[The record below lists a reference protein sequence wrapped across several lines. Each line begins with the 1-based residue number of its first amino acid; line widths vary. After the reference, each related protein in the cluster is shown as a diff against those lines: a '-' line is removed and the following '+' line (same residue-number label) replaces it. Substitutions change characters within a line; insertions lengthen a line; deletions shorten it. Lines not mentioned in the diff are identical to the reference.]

1 MNKEEAI
8 KIAREFAVVHGNG
21 YGAPSYLPR
30 NSVQAGD
37 FEPHAWVV
45 TSILAAVAAE
55 RQSLAAKLRAE
66 MDLDGFGCAC
76 EPQRRCN
83 TCNARSVL
91 SKVLTPLAKELD
103 A

>member
-1 MNKEEAI
+1 MDKEQAVR
-8 KIAREFAVVHGNG
+8 IARELAVVHGNG

-30 NSVQAGD
+30 NSVQAAD

-45 TSILAAVAAE
+45 SSILAAVADE
-55 RQSLAAKLRAE
+55 RRSIAAKLRAE
-66 MDLDGFGCAC
+66 MELDGFGCAC
-76 EPQRRCN
+76 EPQRQCN

-91 SKVLTPLAKELD
+91 SKVLGPLAKQLD